1 MSNKKNNS
9 KKNNS
14 EEKLGTEEEIKV
26 ILIGES
32 GTGKTSLISG
42 TQNIPFY
49 EGSQLSTLICS
60 YTKLNLEIHGKTY
73 PLLLWDTMGQE
84 KFRSLTKIFLN
95 DSKIVIFVFD
105 ITNIA
110 SFNELDYW
118 FEIVENELGP
128 KIIKGIAA
136 NKKDLMDE
144 QQVEG
149 NLIEEYAKKKGVN
162 YSYTTATNIED
173 FKILLKNLVK
183 LYIDKKYESEN
194 KKEVRI
200 TPAKI
205 RKKYAKKKKCC

>member
-1 MSNKKNNS
+1 
-9 KKNNS
+9 
-14 EEKLGTEEEIKV
+14 
-26 ILIGES
+26 
-32 GTGKTSLISG
+32 
-42 TQNIPFY
+42 
-49 EGSQLSTLICS
+49 
-60 YTKLNLEIHGKTY
+60 
-73 PLLLWDTMGQE
+73 MGQE

-183 LYIDKKYESEN
+183 LYIDNKYESDN

-200 TPAKI
+200 TPAII
-205 RKKYAKKKKCC
+205 RKKYDKKKKCC

>member
-1 MSNKKNNS
+1 
-9 KKNNS
+9 
-14 EEKLGTEEEIKV
+14 
-26 ILIGES
+26 
-32 GTGKTSLISG
+32 
-42 TQNIPFY
+42 
-49 EGSQLSTLICS
+49 
-60 YTKLNLEIHGKTY
+60 
-73 PLLLWDTMGQE
+73 MGQE

-105 ITNIA
+105 ITNIGT
-110 SFNELDYW
+110 FNELDYW

-183 LYIDKKYESEN
+183 LYIDKKYESDN

>member
-1 MSNKKNNS
+1 
-9 KKNNS
+9 
-14 EEKLGTEEEIKV
+14 
-26 ILIGES
+26 
-32 GTGKTSLISG
+32 
-42 TQNIPFY
+42 
-49 EGSQLSTLICS
+49 
-60 YTKLNLEIHGKTY
+60 
-73 PLLLWDTMGQE
+73 MGQE

-144 QQVEG
+144 QQVDG

-183 LYIDKKYESEN
+183 LYIDKKYELDN
-194 KKEVRI
+194 KNEDRI
-200 TPAKI
+200 TPAII
-205 RKKYAKKKKCC
+205 RKKYTKKKKCC

>member
-1 MSNKKNNS
+1 
-9 KKNNS
+9 
-14 EEKLGTEEEIKV
+14 
-26 ILIGES
+26 
-32 GTGKTSLISG
+32 
-42 TQNIPFY
+42 
-49 EGSQLSTLICS
+49 
-60 YTKLNLEIHGKTY
+60 
-73 PLLLWDTMGQE
+73 MGQE

-144 QQVEG
+144 QQVDG
-149 NLIEEYAKKKGVN
+149 NLIEEYANKKGVN

-183 LYIDKKYESEN
+183 LYIDKKYEPDN
-194 KKEVRI
+194 KNEDRI
-200 TPAKI
+200 TPAII